1 MTESLGKKIANLFV
15 VLANFKFMAFLL
27 IYSLYWIIFWQEFIV
42 VPYYITDYIDKNAPY
57 EIVQSWAGAG
67 AIIALQIPL
76 NRLTK
81 NIPTRTAIVL
91 GFALS
96 SLIWVIIGIY
106 PSIPTIVAGIVA
118 FAIGEMI
125 QAPRYYEYISEIAP
139 PGQQGLFQ
147 GYAFLPIA
155 IARFVG
161 DPIGGWLYQTSKA
174 MGKPELVWYALI
186 AIGVGGTLLMW
197 LYNVV
202 VGRQELKAAS

>member
-1 MTESLGKKIANLFV
+1 MI
-15 VLANFKFMAFLL
+15 FLL
-27 IYSLYWIIFWQEFIV
+27 IYSLYWIIFWQEFII
-42 VPYYITDYIDKNAPY
+42 VPYYVTDYINANAPY
-57 EIVQSWAGAG
+57 EILQSWAGAG
-67 AIIALQIPL
+67 AIILFQIPL

-81 NIPTRTAIVL
+81 NIPTRSAIVL
-91 GFALS
+91 GFAIS
-96 SLIWVIIGIY
+96 SLIWLIIGIY
-106 PSIPTIVAGIVA
+106 PSIPTIAAGIVA

-174 MGKPELVWYALI
+174 NGKPELVWFALI
-186 AIGVGGTLLMW
+186 GIGALGTILM
-197 LYNVV
+197 LIYNKIVKA
-202 VGRQELKAAS
+202 QETITA